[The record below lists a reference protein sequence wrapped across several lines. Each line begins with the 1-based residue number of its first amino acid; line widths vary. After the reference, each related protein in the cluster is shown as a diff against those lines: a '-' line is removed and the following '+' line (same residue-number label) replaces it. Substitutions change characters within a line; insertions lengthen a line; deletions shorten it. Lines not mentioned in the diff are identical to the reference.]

1 MMMMDNNI
9 ISDVITKHIDVFL
22 LQTHYLILYPMKK
35 IAATIFKQSW
45 TILPS
50 YIICSV
56 ITCCDIT

>member
-1 MMMMDNNI
+1 MMMDNNI
-9 ISDVITKHIDVFL
+9 IPDVIAKHIDVFSFTDTL
-22 LQTHYLILYPMKK
+22 FDFISYEK